1 MSSPRLALPILLI
14 LPLAVGLPLLT
25 GGCGAPVAVAAASYG
40 ADGVSL
46 AESGKTTGDHFTSMV
61 TKKDCAFWRVLRNQK
76 VCRDR
81 EGDRD
86 PYQVN
91 YNEPFRDQSEGGGV
105 EYHAPLRATPDAPV
119 TSWDAAAYKPAPAP
133 TSPSAQPVAA
143 VADATPTRAPAPEP
157 AIAAP
162 PPTKA
167 KKPKG
172 DRSAAKKKVKKVK
185 PSPDQA
191 AAVP

>member
-1 MSSPRLALPILLI
+1 MNSPRLALFI
-14 LPLAVGLPLLT
+14 LPLALGLPLLA

-46 AESGKTTGDHFTSMV
+46 AESGKTTGDHFASMV
-61 TKKDCAFWRVLRNQK
+61 SKKDCAFWRVFRNQNI
-76 VCRDR
+76 CRDR

-105 EYHAPLRATPDAPV
+105 EYHAPLRAAPDAPV

-133 TSPSAQPVAA
+133 APTPAQPVTA
-143 VADATPTRAPAPEP
+143 VADATPALAPEP

-162 PPTKA
+162 PPTKT

-172 DRSAAKKKVKKVK
+172 DHSAAKKKVKKVK

>member
-1 MSSPRLALPILLI
+1 MSFPRLTLLV
-14 LPLAVGLPLLT
+14 LPLVLGLPLLI
-25 GGCGAPVAVAAASYG
+25 GGCATPVAVAGASYG

-61 TKKDCAFWRVLRNQK
+61 TKKDCAFWRVLRGQK
-76 VCRDR
+76 ICYERQ
-81 EGDRD
+81 GDRD

-91 YNEPFRDQSEGGGV
+91 YNEPFRDQSEGGGI
-105 EYHAPLRATPDAPV
+105 EYHAPLRAAPDAPV
-119 TSWDAAAYKPAPAP
+119 SSWDAAAYKPQPEPPKPPPTTAVAEGVPPAP
-133 TSPSAQPVAA
+133 
-143 VADATPTRAPAPEP
+143 PEP
-157 AIAAP
+157 AAATPAP
-162 PPTKA
+162 PPKT

-172 DRSAAKKKVKKVK
+172 DHSAAKTKHKVKKVK

>member
-1 MSSPRLALPILLI
+1 MSSPRLTLFI
-14 LPLAVGLPLLT
+14 LPLAFGLPLVT

-61 TKKDCAFWRVLRNQK
+61 SKKDCAFWRVLRNQK

-105 EYHAPLRATPDAPV
+105 EYHAPLRAAPDAPV
-119 TSWDAAAYKPAPAP
+119 TSWDAAAYKPAPVP
-133 TSPSAQPVAA
+133 PPVTA
-143 VADATPTRAPAPEP
+143 VADATPTPAPEP
-157 AIAAP
+157 VVAAP

-172 DRSAAKKKVKKVK
+172 DHSAAKKKAKKIK

>member
-1 MSSPRLALPILLI
+1 MSSPRLALFI
-14 LPLAVGLPLLT
+14 LPLAFGLPLLT

-46 AESGKTTGDHFTSMV
+46 ADSGKTTGDHFTSMV
-61 TKKDCAFWRVLRNQK
+61 SKKDCALWRVLRNQK

-81 EGDRD
+81 ESDRD

-105 EYHAPLRATPDAPV
+105 EYHAPLRAAPDAPV
-119 TSWDAAAYKPAPAP
+119 TSWDAAAYKPAPPPP
-133 TSPSAQPVAA
+133 TPAQPVTA
-143 VADATPTRAPAPEP
+143 VADATPTPAPKPVIAPA
-157 AIAAP
+157 
-162 PPTKA
+162 PTKA

-172 DRSAAKKKVKKVK
+172 DHSAVKKKVKKVK

>member
-1 MSSPRLALPILLI
+1 MSFPRLTSLV
-14 LPLAVGLPLLT
+14 LPLVLGLPLVT

-61 TKKDCAFWRVLRNQK
+61 TKKDCAFWRVLRNQNI
-76 VCRDR
+76 CRAR

-105 EYHAPLRATPDAPV
+105 EYHAPLRSAANAPV
-119 TSWDAAAYKPAPAP
+119 ASWDAAAYKPE
-133 TSPSAQPVAA
+133 
-143 VADATPTRAPAPEP
+143 ATPEP
-157 AIAAP
+157 LN
-162 PPTKA
+162 T
-167 KKPKG
+167 
-172 DRSAAKKKVKKVK
+172 
-185 PSPDQA
+185 
-191 AAVP
+191 